1 MDIKLIILAI
11 YLGILFLIGVWTS
24 RKIKSIGDFYVGGK
38 SLGYWVVAFSARAT
52 GESGWLLL
60 GLTGMGAMV
69 GLKAFWVVLG
79 EVLGVAI
86 CWLFMAK
93 KFKWLSDSYNS
104 MTIPDFLTSRFKS
117 QSHRLRIIAA
127 VVLCIFITIYISA
140 QIDATGSAFE
150 TFFNINY
157 FSGAIIGFG
166 IVVAYIFFGGFLAV
180 AWSDL
185 FQGIMMLLGLV
196 LLPIAGYA
204 FYSSVNPETSI
215 TSTLTS
221 IDPNLLSIWGSG
233 GLTLMNVLGIIGFL
247 MIGAGFLGSP
257 QIFVRFMSI
266 KNENEINKGRWV
278 AIIFTIITDSAAVL
292 AGMCGR
298 ALLTTPTDNASSI
311 LGNGAQ
317 NVLPLLVEMVFP
329 SIIIG
334 LYIAAVLSA
343 IMSTIDSLLVVSSS
357 ALTRD
362 IYQQILHPNKTNSEL
377 TNLSRIVTIS
387 IALASLLIAVTVA
400 ILSPT
405 RTIFWF
411 VMFGWSGI
419 AACFCPM
426 MILSL
431 SWSKFTEK
439 GAIASMI
446 SGFIGIPFFTF
457 LAPQL
462 PQIGPYISQLS
473 ALPPSILIAIVVGI
487 LVSLKAPDPELRKV
501 VESEFDAFKARTQ
514 AMKIASCGDR
524 KVSETKK

>member
-1 MDIKLIILAI
+1 MDIKLLILTA
-11 YLGILFLIGVWTS
+11 YLSILFLIGIWTS

-60 GLTGMGAMV
+60 GLTGMGAMI
-69 GLKAFWVVLG
+69 GIKAFWVVMG

-104 MTIPDFLTSRFKS
+104 MTIPDFLTSRFGSKGNKL
-117 QSHRLRIIAA
+117 RLISAT
-127 VVLCIFITIYISA
+127 VLCIFNTSNITS

-157 FSGAIIGFG
+157 FTGAIIGFG

-185 FQGIMMLLGLV
+185 FQGVMMLIGLV
-196 LLPIAGYA
+196 FLPIAGFAY
-204 FYSSVNPETSI
+204 YSKINNVPITETIS
-215 TSTLTS
+215 S
-221 IDPNLLSIWGSG
+221 IDPSLLNIWGSG
-233 GLTLMNVLGIIGFL
+233 GFTLMNILGIIGFL
-247 MIGAGFLGSP
+247 MIGAGFLGAP
-257 QIFVRFMSI
+257 QLFVRFMSI
-266 KNENEINKGRWV
+266 KDENEIRKGTWV
-278 AIIFTIITDSAAVL
+278 AILFTIVTDCSAVL
-292 AGMCGR
+292 AGIAGR
-298 ALLTTPTDNASSI
+298 ALFTTSSDSPVSI

-317 NVLPLLVEMVFP
+317 NVLPMLVEMVFP
-329 SIIIG
+329 SIIVG

-357 ALTRD
+357 AITRD
-362 IYQQILHPNKTNSEL
+362 IYQQVLHPEKNDAEL
-377 TNLSRIVTIS
+377 TTLSRVVTIA
-387 IALASLLIAVTVA
+387 IALASLALALTVA
-400 ILSPT
+400 ILSPS

-431 SWSKFTEK
+431 TWSKFTEN

-446 SGFIGIPFFTF
+446 TGFIGIPFFTF
-457 LAPQL
+457 VAPNI
-462 PQIGPYISQLS
+462 PGIGHYITQLS
-473 ALPPSILIAIVVGI
+473 ALPPSIALAITAGVV
-487 LVSLKAPDPELRKV
+487 VSITSPNPHLEKETRIKFAQ
-501 VESEFDAFKARTQ
+501 FKNRNST
-514 AMKIASCGDR
+514 
-524 KVSETKK
+524 T